1 MRALRPQTLHG
12 SLYGED
18 FAEFGAPVD
27 GDRARGALVI
37 MSGQACWVARPVAQS
52 QARRRMKRVC
62 DRVPGD
68 Y

>member
-1 MRALRPQTLHG
+1 MRALRPQILLC
-12 SLYGED
+12 SLYCDD
-18 FAEFGAPVD
+18 FADFGAPVD

-37 MSGQACWVARPVAQS
+37 MSGQACWVARPVDQS